1 MRKHHIWTRNFSVK
15 ENKPVNF
22 RVLTRIYF
30 VNIMTWSVYKIN
42 RVILLSTD
50 LKLWRSESLPEAIWI
65 GCLNSVLWLLVTVE
79 IRQQEKNLYMKKIHL
94 PSIIIWTKL
103 PLNLYS
109 KLQLSLVQA
118 NSNFK
123 HFITQHCSFLNSV
136 PQKAVVV
143 AKGRQFHGAISRKG
157 AI

>member
-118 NSNFK
+118 NSN
-123 HFITQHCSFLNSV
+123 LNTLSYNTV
-136 PQKAVVV
+136 PIRVGAFELGPT
-143 AKGRQFHGAISRKG
+143 KGRCRRKRKTISRRH
-157 AI
+157 